1 MKTIAA
7 ILAGGSGT
15 RIGGEVPKQM
25 LPLGGKPVL
34 AHSVGA
40 FDAHPGVDAVVVVC
54 REDLIPAVRELAAR
68 EHWCKV
74 RAVVPGG
81 ADRSGSSLAAIRAAR
96 LLTAEGIDRSAKEGT
111 LTAEG
116 IDRPAEYG
124 APEAV
129 RLLIHDAARPLVDA
143 ETISRCLQ
151 ALETADAVEPVVPV
165 ADTIVQVDAD
175 GILTHVPARD
185 SLRAVQ
191 TPQGFRLDTIEEA
204 YRRAAADLAFTAT
217 DDASVVLRYLPGVR
231 VCTVLGSPRN
241 RKLTLPSDLDWFES
255 QIAL

>member
-25 LPLGGKPVL
+25 LPLGGKLVL

-54 REDLIPAVRELAAR
+54 REDLIPTVQELSVR

-96 LLTAEGIDRSAKEGT
+96 LLASEE
-111 LTAEG
+111 
-116 IDRPAEYG
+116 
-124 APEAV
+124 V

-151 ALETADAVEPVVPV
+151 ALESADAVEPVVPV

-175 GILTHVPARD
+175 GFLTHVPARD

-191 TPQGFRLDTIEEA
+191 TPQGFRLDTIGEA
-204 YRRAAADLAFTAT
+204 YRRAAADPAFTAT

-231 VCTVLGSPRN
+231 VCTVPGSPRN